1 MSPPDPVRTETRP
14 ADDASAVAAAATILR
29 AGGCV
34 AVPTETV
41 YGLACDASN
50 GQAVAGVYA
59 AKGRPR
65 FNPLIAHVDG
75 LERAERVAVPDDRA
89 RALADAL
96 WPGPL
101 TLVLPRR
108 ADGPVSDLAAAGL
121 DTIAVRAPDSQ
132 AMRALIAA
140 VGAPLA
146 APSAN
151 PSGAVSPTTA
161 DHVADGLSG
170 RIALILDGGP
180 CRVGLESTIVSL
192 AEPGRAVLLRPG
204 GTAREAIEAV
214 IGPLEDPDTS
224 HDAAPH
230 SPGRLKSH
238 YAPKAALR
246 LNAAAPEP
254 GEAFLAFG
262 AETIHTNYP
271 KINLSPSGS
280 LTEAAANLFAA
291 LRTLDSQADRI
302 AAAPIPDEGLGA
314 AINDRLTRAAAPR
327 QS

>member
-1 MSPPDPVRTETRP
+1 MSPPYPFQTESRP
-14 ADDASAVAAAATILR
+14 ASDPGAIDAAARLLR

-41 YGLACDASN
+41 YGLACVASN
-50 GQAVAGVYA
+50 GEAVAGVYA

-75 LERAERVAVPDDRA
+75 LERAETIAEFDR
-89 RALADAL
+89 RAHLLAEAF

-262 AETIHTNYP
+262 AETLQTDYP

-302 AAAPIPDEGLGA
+302 AAAPIPREGLGA
-314 AINDRLTRAAAPR
+314 AINDRLARAAAPR
-327 QS
+327 PS